1 MKLFIKQ
8 KVFSLKDKFSVTD
21 ELGNPVYNVE
31 GEFWTIGKKFHV
43 YDTAGNEVLFLKQKL
58 WTLFPRFYVYQGEKY
73 LFEIHQLFSWFKPK
87 YEIVGLDWK
96 IEGSFW
102 EHDYNII
109 DAKGF
114 SVVSVHK
121 KWMSWGDSYE
131 LDLSDSADTL
141 TALGAVLAI
150 DAVLASQAAAA
161 SSASVSSGS

>member
-31 GEFWTIGKKFHV
+31 GEFFSIGKKFHV
-43 YDTAGNEVLFLKQKL
+43 YDLSGKEVLFLKQKVL
-58 WTLFPRFYVYQGEKY
+58 SLFPRFLVYSGDKY
-73 LFEIHQLFSWFKPK
+73 LFEIHQLFSFLKPK
-87 YEIVGLDWK
+87 YEINGINWK
-96 IEGSFW
+96 IDGTFW

-109 DAKGF
+109 DERGN

-121 KWMSWGDSYE
+121 KWMSWGDTYE
-131 LDLSDSADTL
+131 LDLADSADVL

-150 DAVLASQAAAA
+150 DAVLEAQAAAA
-161 SSASVSSGS
+161 SSSVSSSD